1 MKHTL
6 HSQINSISLISFS
19 GLPGRYR
26 IPESTWFLSVAAA
39 IKSSS
44 ASLPFSAPGPLLYPL
59 WPPTSA
65 GLVRVTPG
73 ELQEVDDAEEF
84 WIQESGI
91 GWAGIFRKEG
101 EKKNHKVVT
110 LVFHWLHPYMHPNSI
125 RGGTWSLVH
134 WAFSMFTLLG
144 VPLSVALH
152 LVSPQS

>member
-1 MKHTL
+1 MKYTL
-6 HSQINSISLISFS
+6 HSQINFFSLISFS

-91 GWAGIFRKEG
+91 GWVRIFRKEG
-101 EKKNHKVVT
+101 EKKPIRWSHLCSIGCTRICT
-110 LVFHWLHPYMHPNSI
+110 LIPSEVGPEAWSTGPSQCSPCWVRLSLLLSI
-125 RGGTWSLVH
+125 L
-134 WAFSMFTLLG
+134 
-144 VPLSVALH
+144 
-152 LVSPQS
+152 